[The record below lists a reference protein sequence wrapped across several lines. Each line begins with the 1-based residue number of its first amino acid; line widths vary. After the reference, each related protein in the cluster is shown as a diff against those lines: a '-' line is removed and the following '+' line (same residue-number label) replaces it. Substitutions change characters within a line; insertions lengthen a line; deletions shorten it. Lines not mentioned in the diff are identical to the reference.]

1 MIKNELDTINMDD
14 INDKTIKNY
23 VENYITRNDK
33 ENEPFINN
41 AILISSLTSLFITY
55 KKNPVIRTNTS
66 FKDYLYINATQSML
80 NLINIENKYD
90 NIDPK
95 NIKKQLEKHLING
108 YNNIYENNKNKDD
121 ILFKLHIN
129 NNDIYNVKVEDA
141 MYILK
146 DMITT
151 LILYDNSYYD
161 RLEKQ
166 IFLEYD
172 KFSKTTHDI
181 SYILKKVVEALNTL
195 NEKLD
200 KAKKDGNKVIIN
212 YYIESMIKLIDNKT
226 SNITSDIFKGLNPED
241 KMNFCKI
248 RYIKASLK
256 DEMEFSKKKE
266 QIKFNKFIGNRYI
279 VSKSA

>member
-108 YNNIYENNKNKDD
+108 YNNIYENNKNKND

-212 YYIESMIKLIDNKT
+212 YYIESMIKLIDDKT

>member
-80 NLINIENKYD
+80 NLINIENEYD

-212 YYIESMIKLIDNKT
+212 YYIESMIKLIDDKT

>member
-41 AILISSLTSLFITY
+41 SILISSLTSLFITY

-212 YYIESMIKLIDNKT
+212 YYIESMIKLIDDKT

>member
-1 MIKNELDTINMDD
+1 MIKNELDTVNMDD

-200 KAKKDGNKVIIN
+200 KAKEDGNKVIIN
-212 YYIESMIKLIDNKT
+212 YYIESMIKLIDDKT

>member
-80 NLINIENKYD
+80 NLINIENEYD

-212 YYIESMIKLIDNKT
+212 YYIESMIKLIDDKT

-279 VSKSA
+279 ASKSA

>member
-1 MIKNELDTINMDD
+1 
-14 INDKTIKNY
+14 
-23 VENYITRNDK
+23 
-33 ENEPFINN
+33 
-41 AILISSLTSLFITY
+41 
-55 KKNPVIRTNTS
+55 
-66 FKDYLYINATQSML
+66 
-80 NLINIENKYD
+80 
-90 NIDPK
+90 
-95 NIKKQLEKHLING
+95 
-108 YNNIYENNKNKDD
+108 
-121 ILFKLHIN
+121 
-129 NNDIYNVKVEDA
+129 

-200 KAKKDGNKVIIN
+200 KAKEDGNKVIIN
-212 YYIESMIKLIDNKT
+212 YYIESMIKLIDDKT

>member
-1 MIKNELDTINMDD
+1 MIKNELNTISMDD

-80 NLINIENKYD
+80 NLINIENEYD

-108 YNNIYENNKNKDD
+108 YSSIYENNKNKDD

-200 KAKKDGNKVIIN
+200 KAKEDGNKVIIN
-212 YYIESMIKLIDNKT
+212 YYIESMIKLIDDKT

>member
-80 NLINIENKYD
+80 NLINIENEYD

-129 NNDIYNVKVEDA
+129 NNDIYNV
-141 MYILK
+141 
-146 DMITT
+146 
-151 LILYDNSYYD
+151 S
-161 RLEKQ
+161 
-166 IFLEYD
+166 
-172 KFSKTTHDI
+172 
-181 SYILKKVVEALNTL
+181 
-195 NEKLD
+195 
-200 KAKKDGNKVIIN
+200 
-212 YYIESMIKLIDNKT
+212 
-226 SNITSDIFKGLNPED
+226 
-241 KMNFCKI
+241 
-248 RYIKASLK
+248 
-256 DEMEFSKKKE
+256 
-266 QIKFNKFIGNRYI
+266 
-279 VSKSA
+279 

>member
-90 NIDPK
+90 NIEPK

-212 YYIESMIKLIDNKT
+212 YYIESMIKLIDDKT

>member
-90 NIDPK
+90 NIEPK

-121 ILFKLHIN
+121 TLFKLHIN

-212 YYIESMIKLIDNKT
+212 YYIESMIKLIDDKT